1 MRKKIIA
8 FYDVLL
14 LSVICGPLMI
24 CSILIFVF
32 GKLHDLEW
40 TLKYWY
46 LVILFAVG
54 IMLPIG
60 CSLMIRYISINN
72 KNSIYFH
79 YFPFTTSWKKAA
91 NNIDVKWN
99 QNVFI
104 SEIKDIEI
112 VKLTE
117 EEKQT
122 TIVLANPWQFRDFP
136 RANRVFKTN
145 LEQMMP
151 SVNREFP
158 EESKE
163 QRENIARARLVWK
176 MKKLGWSY
184 R

>member
-60 CSLMIRYISINN
+60 CSLMIRYISIRRIINMSSTDTVEAI
-72 KNSIYFH
+72 KLSRLYFSLV
-79 YFPFTTSWKKAA
+79 YTT
-91 NNIDVKWN
+91 
-99 QNVFI
+99 
-104 SEIKDIEI
+104 EII
-112 VKLTE
+112 
-117 EEKQT
+117 
-122 TIVLANPWQFRDFP
+122 TIMNPRIIRP
-136 RANRVFKTN
+136 
-145 LEQMMP
+145 
-151 SVNREFP
+151 
-158 EESKE
+158 
-163 QRENIARARLVWK
+163 
-176 MKKLGWSY
+176 
-184 R
+184 

>member
-40 TLKYWY
+40 ILKYWY

-72 KNSIYFH
+72 KNRKFIPLLIVSILLMIVGVYTILIGDIILSNIGIIMMIYAVIEIIGYIF
-79 YFPFTTSWKKAA
+79 YTKDTKPVEEPGTTTLIVQEETIEEEQPKKK
-91 NNIDVKWN
+91 NKKKIKDVK
-99 QNVFI
+99 
-104 SEIKDIEI
+104 
-112 VKLTE
+112 
-117 EEKQT
+117 EKQ
-122 TIVLANPWQFRDFP
+122 
-136 RANRVFKTN
+136 
-145 LEQMMP
+145 
-151 SVNREFP
+151 
-158 EESKE
+158 
-163 QRENIARARLVWK
+163 
-176 MKKLGWSY
+176 KK
-184 R
+184 

>member
-14 LSVICGPLMI
+14 LAVICGPLMI
-24 CSILIFVF
+24 CSISIFVF

-46 LVILFAVG
+46 LVILFAIG

-60 CSLMIRYISINN
+60 CSLMIRYVSMND

-122 TIVLANPWQFRDFP
+122 KVYYKHWFNKYLKI
-136 RANRVFKTN
+136 N
-145 LEQMMP
+145 LKYGGVKYVYVGHFSNFQI
-151 SVNREFP
+151 N
-158 EESKE
+158 K
-163 QRENIARARLVWK
+163 IIRLVT
-176 MKKLGWSY
+176 MKNQTKSY
-184 R
+184 V

>member
-8 FYDVLL
+8 FHDVLL

-40 TLKYWY
+40 ALKYWY

-79 YFPFTTSWKKAA
+79 YFPFTTSLKKAA

-122 TIVLANPWQFRDFP
+122 KVYYKHWFNKYLKINLKYGNPKYVYIGNYSNYQIKKIIKLISK
-136 RANRVFKTN
+136 NKT
-145 LEQMMP
+145 
-151 SVNREFP
+151 
-158 EESKE
+158 
-163 QRENIARARLVWK
+163 
-176 MKKLGWSY
+176 
-184 R
+184 